1 MAKRPHAK
9 GGPTRGI
16 LLTRADAKRP
26 KRLLHMPLCK
36 KCNLPHPACP
46 SPGPGS
52 GRSALSTWP
61 CGAEQRAKPH
71 TVSASPSI
79 SASSNPLGSIASVL
93 AIRDLQR
100 RLWRVLREMPV
111 GQEELVRILQLDPL
125 AVVRG
130 LRAASAPIFGANVER
145 WSVRSVVQTLG
156 PALSRRLLDTQAIG
170 VAGTT
175 QIRRLW
181 MHSIAAAVAAQELA
195 ASSGVMDPEEA
206 YLLGLLHD
214 LPEWIALLEGQRGV
228 TTTPAAALRW
238 VDHWQLPRPLVEMLT
253 AIRDRRLGR
262 PTQGPVDTATL
273 ICGAELLAELA
284 DFGHPS
290 EDAGQ
295 DVAGAVL
302 AAAEKSDL
310 IAAQRLRRQ
319 VEGALRTFGLDPT
332 MPDVDM
338 DGDIGFRLNS
348 GKRLGNLDDVVLSVL
363 GCTRSESYRGIV
375 TALTAAAVRYG
386 GYDRAFFVRWD
397 TARGNLVVRS
407 KADSSAR
414 RLSVTKLTPT
424 AAEASLLQ
432 AGLQEERPV
441 RIDASLGRQEGL
453 LAALSAD
460 ELLAVPLNR
469 GFLMPAFLLLDRSL
483 SWQPIQTDRDA
494 PMASTLGM
502 TGSLLID
509 NLLLRRRRQR
519 AQKFALT
526 DSLTRLFNRR
536 MGLVALEQEL
546 ARTARS
552 GTPLTVLMCDLD
564 HFKQLNDAHG
574 HLQGDVA
581 LRATADVLRQTLRKS
596 DMCCR
601 YGGEEFL
608 VVLPDTNADDATV
621 LATRLF
627 TAVQSRGEELQL
639 PVTISI
645 GLTVFRQGDSV
656 ETILQRA
663 DHALYASKDSGRNR
677 FSVDADA
684 LDEAVRP

>member
-1 MAKRPHAK
+1 M
-9 GGPTRGI
+9 
-16 LLTRADAKRP
+16 
-26 KRLLHMPLCK
+26 
-36 KCNLPHPACP
+36 
-46 SPGPGS
+46 
-52 GRSALSTWP
+52 
-61 CGAEQRAKPH
+61 
-71 TVSASPSI
+71 
-79 SASSNPLGSIASVL
+79 L

-111 GQEELVRILQLDPL
+111 GNDELVRILQLDPL

-130 LRAASAPIFGANVER
+130 LRSANAPVFGASHSE
-145 WSVRSVVQTLG
+145 WSVQRIVQTLG
-156 PALSRRLLDTQAIG
+156 PALSRRLLDTPAIG

-175 QIRRLW
+175 NIRRLW
-181 MHSIAAAVAAQELA
+181 MHAIATALAAQELA
-195 ASSGVMDPEEA
+195 SQSGLMHPEEA

-214 LPEWIALLEGQRGV
+214 LPQWLELLDRQKGAGRG
-228 TTTPAAALRW
+228 AIKARDW
-238 VDHWQLPRPLVEMLT
+238 VDHWQLPARLVALL
-253 AIRDRRLGR
+253 RDLPGR
-262 PTQGPVDTATL
+262 HIAECVPEPTDATTL
-273 ICGAELLAELA
+273 ITAAELLAELA
-284 DFGHPS
+284 DFGHPA
-290 EDAGQ
+290 DDLAT
-295 DVAGAVL
+295 DTAGAVL

-338 DGDIGFRLNS
+338 DSDSGFGLTA
-348 GKRLGNLDDVVLSVL
+348 GKRQGGLDDVVLSVL
-363 GCTRSESYRGIV
+363 GCTRSETYRGIV

-386 GYDRAFFVRWD
+386 GYDRAFYVKWD
-397 TARGNLVVRS
+397 PTGGALVVRS

-414 RLSVTKLTPT
+414 RLAVSRLVPT
-424 AAEASLLQ
+424 AEEVALLQ
-432 AGLQEERPV
+432 SALREERPV
-441 RIDASLGRQEGL
+441 RLDARLGQHDGI

-469 GFLMPAFLLLDRSL
+469 GFAMPAFLFVDRSL
-483 SWQPIQTDRDA
+483 SCLPIQTDRDT
-494 PMASTLGM
+494 PMAFTLGM

-526 DSLTRLFNRR
+526 DSLTRLYNRR
-536 MGLVALEQEL
+536 MGLVALDQEIRRAERSEQ
-546 ARTARS
+546 
-552 GTPLTVLMCDLD
+552 PLTVLMCDLD

-574 HLQGDVA
+574 HLQGDMA

-596 DMCCR
+596 DTCCR

-608 VVLPDTNADDATV
+608 VVLPDTNPDDATV

-627 TAVQSRGEELQL
+627 TAVQSRGDDMQL

-645 GLTVFRQGDSV
+645 GLTAFRKGDTVESV
-656 ETILQRA
+656 LQRA

-677 FSVDADA
+677 FSVDIEA
-684 LDEAVRP
+684 LDEVRPS